1 MMLPNYQRVLVANDG
16 SENSLLAFKEAVE
29 IAKRNQASLYILRVV
44 DTRIDPFAPYIIEG
58 VIEEQLEEAKRDMN
72 ELADL
77 AKEYGVSDVYPLVK
91 QGQPRDIITN
101 KVPER
106 ENIDLLVVGATGKT
120 GLDKLWIGSTTNY
133 VVNHATCNV
142 LVIRNKKEK

>member
-29 IAKRNQASLYILRVV
+29 IAKRNQANLYILRVV
-44 DTRIDPFAPYIIEG
+44 DTRIDPFAPYVIEG

-77 AKEYGVSDVYPLVK
+77 AKEYGVGEVYPLVK

-142 LVIRNKKEK
+142 LVIRNKKD